1 MKTQISKPIDK
12 RLVLNRF
19 KEAKKITSDKE
30 LAEILGLSK
39 STLSNWIARNSL
51 DYELLF
57 SNCEQINIE
66 WLLTGKGQ
74 MMKGYAEIIPD
85 VVGELI
91 KKYNTCTQCEAKDL
105 LIKEKDERIA
115 ELKEMISILK
125 GKNDCESKRHSA

>member
-74 MMKGYAEIIPD
+74 MMKGYVEIIPD
-85 VVGELI
+85 VVSEPI

-125 GKNDCESKRHSA
+125 SNSNCESKRHSA